1 MALKEIFYLN
11 VCTLFTRT
19 TSDIYYTFSVF
30 SCFLFSSNCGESNSG
45 SMTFSGFSNVQYVE
59 ENKLKVLGAPDMV
72 STAQNYTT
80 MVNPA
85 YSASFFPYDFG
96 GKPLPTSD
104 EDMVSLRNED
114 RELLN
119 EDRSSCNAMIHGA
132 QVGDVDRKTLE
143 SQMHCNSGV
152 QELNAHGYDS
162 LSSSISFSNNMGSFP
177 NKQEFHIKEEK
188 NAQLIEALDL
198 DSLLAND
205 VLGRKPP
212 GDPCVPYFAEGSNQS
227 YSSCWVPDS
236 SENCNVYTEDEKD
249 IVHDSKRLRLHID
262 EYDHTAFEKFSSV
275 GHDYHFDLKAAPS
288 VFLQGS
294 RSKPQ
299 FVPTKVEREIRP
311 YLPDVNICHVAN
323 IRGKEFPND
332 SSSEQSN
339 TDDDGDVC
347 ILEDISGPAR
357 MNISAVNGKPLV
369 PQRTM
374 IYNSFNSSRVGPI
387 RHKANGE
394 RFVFQAALKVTYGS
408 LRVFIFYFVSCEFVI
423 LLLQMT
429 LLIHLLL

>member
-1 MALKEIFYLN
+1 M
-11 VCTLFTRT
+11 
-19 TSDIYYTFSVF
+19 
-30 SCFLFSSNCGESNSG
+30 
-45 SMTFSGFSNVQYVE
+45 QYVE
-59 ENKLKVLGAPDMV
+59 ENKPEVLGAPDMV
-72 STAQNYTT
+72 SAAQNYMT

-85 YSASFFPYDFG
+85 YSASIFPQNFG

-104 EDMVSLRNED
+104 EDMMSLRNED
-114 RELLN
+114 QELLN

-132 QVGDVDRKTLE
+132 QVGDADRKTLE
-143 SQMHCNSGV
+143 SQMHFNLGV
-152 QELNAHGYDS
+152 QGLNAHGYDS
-162 LSSSISFSNNMGSFP
+162 LSSSTSFSNSMGAFP
-177 NKQEFHIKEEK
+177 NKQGFHIKDEK
-188 NAQLIEALDL
+188 NAKLIAPWDL
-198 DSLLAND
+198 GNLLVDD
-205 VLGRKPP
+205 VLGRKPL
-212 GDPCVPYFAEGSNQS
+212 GDPCMPYFAEGSNQS

-236 SENCNVYTEDEKD
+236 SENCNVLTEDEKD
-249 IVHDSKRLRLHID
+249 IIHDSKRLRLRMG
-262 EYDHTAFEKFSSV
+262 EYDYTAFEKCSSV
-275 GHDYHFDLKAAPS
+275 GHDYHFGLNAPPS

-299 FVPTKVEREIRP
+299 FVPTKVEREVRP
-311 YLPDVNICHVAN
+311 ILPDVNVCHVAN
-323 IRGKEFPND
+323 IWGKEFPKD

-357 MNISAVNGKPLV
+357 MNISAVNGKPPV

-408 LRVFIFYFVSCEFVI
+408 LRIFVFYFFSCEFVI

-429 LLIHLLL
+429 LMIRHVQLFCLSVFVDFVFISLSCFLILFELSEMLG